1 MMADQDLDR
10 NEAATPYKLEK
21 AREKGQVS
29 KSADFVSAVVLLVA
43 VLFLT
48 SQAEGLMRAQFRF
61 DQALFLQA
69 VRTDAAGVTLLPL
82 LQLAFRSVLALLLP
96 FFAAILLA
104 AVMGNLMQ
112 TGPILS
118 LEPLKFDLQRIN
130 PIKGLKRIFSMRT
143 LFDGAR
149 ACVKLVVLVGVA
161 WLALRALLPHFH
173 VLAGASALAYT
184 LMLIED
190 LAGLGLK
197 MASVLTLV
205 AMLDLLYTRREFAKK
220 MRMSVRERKDEL
232 KNREG
237 DPRIRARL
245 RQLRMEM
252 LKRSA
257 SLRRTKD
264 ADVVITNPT
273 HVAVALRYEHGEMAS
288 PQLLAK
294 GAGQLA
300 KSMRQIAARHQIPVI
315 QNPPLARRLMR
326 ELDVDQHVPEH
337 LYAEVARII
346 VWVLAMRQRNA
357 PTLIRRPA

>member
-1 MMADQDLDR
+1 MADQDLDR

-29 KSADFVSAVVLLVA
+29 KSADVVSAAVLLVA

-48 SQAEGLMRAQFRF
+48 SQAETLMRAQFRF

-69 VRTDAAGVTLLPL
+69 FRIDEAGAGLLPL
-82 LQLAFRSVLALLLP
+82 LQLALRSALALLLP
-96 FFAAILLA
+96 LFAAILLA
-104 AVMGNLMQ
+104 AVVGNLMQ
-112 TGPILS
+112 TGPVLS
-118 LEPLKFDLQRIN
+118 FEPLKVDFQRIN
-130 PIKGLKRIFSMRT
+130 PVTGFKRIFSMRT

-149 ACVKLVVLVGVA
+149 ACIKLMVLAGVS

-173 VLAGASALAYT
+173 ALAGASALAYA
-184 LMLIED
+184 LLLIDD

-197 MASVLTLV
+197 MVCVLALV

-220 MRMSVRERKDEL
+220 MRMSVRERKDET
-232 KNREG
+232 KHREG

-245 RQLRMEM
+245 RQLRVEM

-257 SLRRTKD
+257 SLRRTKE

-273 HVAVALRYEHGEMAS
+273 HVAVALRYEHGEMTS

-294 GAGQLA
+294 GAGRLA
-300 KSMRQIAARHQIPVI
+300 KSMRQIAARHQIPVV

-326 ELDVDQHVPEH
+326 ELDVDQPVPEH

-346 VWVLAMRQRNA
+346 VWPTTCA
-357 PTLIRRPA
+357 PSSMGTSS